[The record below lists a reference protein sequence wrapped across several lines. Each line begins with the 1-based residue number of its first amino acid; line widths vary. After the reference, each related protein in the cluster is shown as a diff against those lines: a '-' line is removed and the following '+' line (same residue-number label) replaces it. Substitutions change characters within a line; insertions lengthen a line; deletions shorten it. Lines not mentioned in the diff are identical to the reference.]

1 MSNWTDQTYVSAL
14 RVEVEMLNGMIEEV
28 EGQRAQIEENLFK
41 LKAVRCALS
50 EVIDQH
56 PELDL
61 KEEEE

>member
-1 MSNWTDQTYVSAL
+1 MSDLSYITTL
-14 RVEVEMLNGMIEEV
+14 RSEVEMLNGMIAEV
-28 EGQRAQIEENLFK
+28 EGQLETVEQNLQK
-41 LKAVRCALS
+41 LKAVRCALC

>member
-1 MSNWTDQTYVSAL
+1 MSDLSYVTTL
-14 RVEVEMLNGMIEEV
+14 RTEVEMLNGMIAEV
-28 EGQRAQIEENLFK
+28 EGQLETVEQNLYK
-41 LKAVRCALS
+41 LKTVRCALS